1 MIHLLFDISVIG
13 KAVDG
18 LLEIAGGLLL
28 FFMNPEQLNWL
39 VRAITQHELREDPH
53 DVLAGFFVRSVQQ
66 LSTDTKVFASVFL
79 LWHGAVKVGLVWAL
93 LRRQRWAYPLA
104 IVGFGL
110 FLAYQVYRYLHT
122 RSVWLLV
129 LSILDVFVI
138 VVTWLEY
145 KRLRSSHEFR
155 GIAGNS

>member
-53 DVLAGFFVRSVQQ
+53 DVLAGFLVRSVQQ

-122 RSVWLLV
+122 RSVWLLA